1 MDYKVEKVT
10 LDNNNPGVI
19 VTLSKYGNEISI
31 TLATRSE
38 GARDILFDKLNSN
51 ECRELFLS
59 DDNDLTQL
67 LNDIS
72 DSFGE

>member
-1 MDYKVEKVT
+1 MYKVVKVT
-10 LDNNNPGVI
+10 LDNNYPGVI
-19 VTLSKYGNEISI
+19 VTLSKYGNEIGI

-38 GARDILFDKLNSN
+38 GARDILFDKLSSN

-59 DDNDLTQL
+59 DDNELTQL